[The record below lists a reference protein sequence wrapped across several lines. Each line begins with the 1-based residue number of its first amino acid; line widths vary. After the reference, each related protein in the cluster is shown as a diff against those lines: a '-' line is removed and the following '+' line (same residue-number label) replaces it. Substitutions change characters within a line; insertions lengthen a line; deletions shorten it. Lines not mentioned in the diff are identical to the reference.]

1 MRLKL
6 TDEKKL
12 LINLKNGR
20 GGSLE
25 KAIKLYTPY
34 VCTVIYNIVGSSMSK
49 EDVEEAVSDVFVSLW
64 RHAGDLDAEKGSVR
78 SYLGV
83 IARNCAKN
91 RMRSARMFEE
101 YDETLADER
110 GTEEIAEERERRRIL
125 ISLIQKLG
133 EPDSEIFMRYYF
145 YDEKISKISAVTGIC
160 GSTIKT
166 KLSRCRS
173 KMKIL
178 LRENGIN
185 GELRDGRY
193 GNEQTAS

>member
-1 MRLKL
+1 M

>member
-1 MRLKL
+1 M

-12 LINLKNGR
+12 LINLKNGK

-34 VCTVIYNIVGSSMSK
+34 VCTVIYNIVGSGMPK

-91 RMRSARMFEE
+91 RMRSARTFEE

-178 LRENGIN
+178 LRESGIN